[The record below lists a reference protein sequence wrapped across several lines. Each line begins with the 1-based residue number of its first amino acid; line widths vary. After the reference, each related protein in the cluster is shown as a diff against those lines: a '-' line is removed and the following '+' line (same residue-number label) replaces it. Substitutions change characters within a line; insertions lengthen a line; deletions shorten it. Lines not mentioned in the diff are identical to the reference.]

1 MFDALA
7 TFVAVASEG
16 SFSKVARRDR
26 VAVSSVTRRITS
38 LESELG
44 VKLLRR
50 SSRQVML
57 TDAGE
62 QFLPRARAILAEL
75 SETKE
80 RLNALDAEP
89 RGLLTVT
96 APSAFGRRFVA
107 PAVCEFL
114 NRYPLLQLDLH
125 VSDEVVDLTAHRV
138 DVAIRMGSPPHG
150 DLIATRLAPMR
161 RLVCASPAYLER
173 RGRPA
178 TPLDLLRHNCL
189 TVASGRLPPADWWRF
204 AGVNRN
210 ASLPVRGNLRTDDS
224 DSLLQ
229 AAVCGVGIVHLASWL
244 VSGMVASG
252 RLVNLFPDARAPGKD
267 SSAIHAVRLPGRSH
281 GAKAKLFIAH
291 LRNAFGDPPY
301 WERDLGKPQR

>member
-1 MFDALA
+1 MLDALA

-16 SFSKVARRDR
+16 SFSKVARRYR
-26 VAVSSVTRRITS
+26 VAVSSVTRQINS

-44 VKLLRR
+44 VKLLSR
-50 SSRQVML
+50 SSRRVML

-62 QFLPRARAILAEL
+62 QFLPRARTMLAEL
-75 SETKE
+75 SEAKE
-80 RLNALDAEP
+80 QLNALDTAP

-96 APSAFGRRFVA
+96 APAAFGRRFVA
-107 PAVCEFL
+107 PAVIEFL

-125 VSDEVVDLTAHRV
+125 VSDEVVDLTANRV

-178 TPLDLLRHNCL
+178 TPFDLLQHNCL
-189 TVASGRLPPADWWRF
+189 TIATGPPPPDWWCF

-210 ASLPVRGNLRTDDS
+210 VPLPVRGNLRTDDI
-224 DSLLQ
+224 DTLLQ
-229 AAVCGVGIVHLASWL
+229 AAVSGVGIVHLASWL
-244 VSGMVASG
+244 VSSMVASG
-252 RLVNLFPDARAPGKD
+252 RLVNLFPDARAPDKD

-281 GAKAKLFIAH
+281 DAKAKLFIAH

-301 WERDLGKPQR
+301 WERDIGNPER

>member
-26 VAVSSVTRRITS
+26 TAVSSVTRRITW

-44 VKLLRR
+44 VKLFRR

-57 TDAGE
+57 SDAGE
-62 QFLPRARAILAEL
+62 QFLPRARAMLAEL
-75 SETKE
+75 AEAKE

-89 RGLLTVT
+89 RGLLTMT

-107 PAVCEFL
+107 PAIIEFL

-125 VSDEVVDLTAHRV
+125 LSDEVVDLSARRV

-178 TPLDLLRHNCL
+178 TPLDLLQHNCL
-189 TVASGRLPPADWWRF
+189 TVASGPPPPDWWCF

-210 ASLPVRGNLRTDDS
+210 AVLPVRGNLRTDDI
-224 DSLLQ
+224 DVLLQ
-229 AAVCGVGIVHLASWL
+229 AAVGGVGIVHLASWL

-281 GAKAKLFIAH
+281 GAKARLFIAH

>member
-26 VAVSSVTRRITS
+26 VAVSSVTRRITL

-50 SSRQVML
+50 SSRQLML

-75 SETKE
+75 SEARE
-80 RLNALDAEP
+80 RLSTLNAEP

-107 PAVCEFL
+107 PAVIEFL
-114 NRYPLLQLDLH
+114 SGYPLLQLELH
-125 VSDEVVDLTAHRV
+125 ISDEVVDLSARRV

-150 DLIATRLAPMR
+150 DLIATRLAPLR

-178 TPLDLLRHNCL
+178 TPPDLLQHNCL
-189 TVASGRLPPADWWRF
+189 TVSSGPPPPDWWCF

-210 ASLPVRGNLRTDDS
+210 APLPVRGSLRTDDV
-224 DSLLQ
+224 DTLLQ
-229 AAVCGVGIVHLASWL
+229 AAVAGVGIVHLASWL
-244 VSGMVASG
+244 VGDLVAAG
-252 RLVNLFPDARAPGKD
+252 RLVSLFPNVRAPEKG
-267 SSAIHAVRLPGRSH
+267 SLAIHAVRLPGRSH
-281 GAKAKLFIAH
+281 DAKAKLFVAH
-291 LRNAFGDPPY
+291 LRNAFGNPPY
-301 WERDLGKPQR
+301 WERDLGAPQR

>member
-26 VAVSSVTRRITS
+26 TAVSSVTRRITW

-44 VKLLRR
+44 VKLFRR

-62 QFLPRARAILAEL
+62 QFLPRARAMLAEL
-75 SETKE
+75 AEAKE

-89 RGLLTVT
+89 RGLLTMT

-107 PAVCEFL
+107 PAIIEFL

-125 VSDEVVDLTAHRV
+125 LSDEVVDLSARRV

-178 TPLDLLRHNCL
+178 TPLDLLQHNCL
-189 TVASGRLPPADWWRF
+189 TVASGPPPPDWWCF

-210 ASLPVRGNLRTDDS
+210 AVLPVRGNLRTDDI
-224 DSLLQ
+224 DVLLQ
-229 AAVCGVGIVHLASWL
+229 AAVGGVGIVHLASWL

-281 GAKAKLFIAH
+281 GAKARLFIAH

>member
-16 SFSKVARRDR
+16 SFSKVAKRDR
-26 VAVSSVTRRITS
+26 VAVSSVTRRITW

-44 VKLLRR
+44 AKLLRR
-50 SSRQVML
+50 SSRHVML

-62 QFLPRARAILAEL
+62 QFLPRARAILAEM
-75 SETKE
+75 SEAKE

-96 APSAFGRRFVA
+96 VPAAFGRRFVV
-107 PAVCEFL
+107 PAVIEFL
-114 NRYPLLQLDLH
+114 HRYPLLQLDLH
-125 VSDEVVDLTAHRV
+125 VSDQVVDLTARRI
-138 DVAIRMGSPPHG
+138 DVAIRMGSSPHG
-150 DLIATRLAPMR
+150 DLIATRLAPLR

-178 TPLDLLRHNCL
+178 APQDLLQHNCL
-189 TVASGRLPPADWWRF
+189 TVASGPPPPDWWRF

-210 ASLPVRGNLRTDDS
+210 AALPVRGSLRTDDV
-224 DSLLQ
+224 DTLLQ
-229 AAVCGVGIVHLASWL
+229 AAVAGVGIVHLASWL
-244 VSGMVASG
+244 VSDMVAAG
-252 RLVNLFPDARAPGKD
+252 RLVSLFPEARAPEVG
-267 SSAIHAVRLPGRSH
+267 SLAIHAVRLPGRSH
-281 GAKAKLFIAH
+281 DAKAKLFVAH

-301 WERDLGKPQR
+301 WERSLRTPQR